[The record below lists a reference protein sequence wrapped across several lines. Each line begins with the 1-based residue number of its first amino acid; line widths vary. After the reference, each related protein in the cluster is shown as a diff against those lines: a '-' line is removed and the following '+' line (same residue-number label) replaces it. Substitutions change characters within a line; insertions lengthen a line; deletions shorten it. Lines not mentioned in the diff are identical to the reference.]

1 MTVMG
6 VKVFKSGDIVIKI
19 NHDKCNGDGACI
31 DACPS
36 EVFELKEGKSVA
48 VRVED
53 CVECCSCVEAC
64 PEGAIEHSSC

>member
-1 MTVMG
+1 MG

-36 EVFELKEGKSVA
+36 EVFELKGGKSVA

-53 CVECCSCVEAC
+53 CVE
-64 PEGAIEHSSC
+64 GAVKLRHFGLVSLGSLQLL